1 MRAAPT
7 INPLPANFFFA
18 TMRPRSPLVRHYHI
32 GMIVSRLAWLGNDIF
47 PPALNIDQNGPRDFR
62 WRLHR

>member
-7 INPLPANFFFA
+7 INPLPAEFFFA
-18 TMRPRSPLVRHYHI
+18 TMRLCSPLIRHYHI

-47 PPALNIDQNGPRDFR
+47 SMAVDFDHSKGEAL
-62 WRLHR
+62 